1 MLPYFPFGQQFND
14 KMGTL
19 SLTENE
25 RLVDVDERY
34 QSEVALKQKLL
45 TELPDY
51 YFQALPGY
59 ELAQWEVLEIVL
71 SNLVRFSPGQ
81 FSLQKEGNHWHWQNQ
96 LLHENRSFIFG
107 DSSTLPLAPLDWVGR
122 QVQEDLT
129 VLAGN
134 EATLVA
140 GQLCFANDWCLDE
153 KIGLPF
159 WQIHAPIVSIVE
171 PMLVA
176 ANKFM
181 ERLPVGRPV
190 WRANWSVKLT
200 NQLDMTSRHAPA
212 LKALFANRLPELTP
226 ETIGEQVYIRIERQT
241 LTRLPRSGAILFGI
255 HTYQN
260 LLASEIAERRDAA
273 SRLANVFRTT
283 PGEML
288 NYKSMTPFMPALL
301 TYLDTFTLH
310 SPD

>member
-14 KMGTL
+14 KMGTVPL
-19 SLTENE
+19 AEND
-25 RLVDVDERY
+25 RLIEVDELYRA
-34 QSEVALKQKLL
+34 EVALKRELL
-45 TELPDY
+45 TEWPDY

-59 ELAQWEVLEIVL
+59 ESAQWEVLETVL
-71 SNLVRFSPGQ
+71 SNLVRFAPGQ
-81 FSLQKEGNHWHWQNQ
+81 FSLQKRNDEWHWQNH
-96 LLHENRSFIFG
+96 LLNEDISFLFG

-129 VLAGN
+129 VLSGK
-134 EATLVA
+134 EARLVA

-159 WQIHAPIVSIVE
+159 WQIHAPVVPIVE
-171 PMLVA
+171 PMLMA
-176 ANKFM
+176 ATKFM
-181 ERLPVGRPV
+181 ERLSVGRPV

-212 LKALFANRLPELTP
+212 LNALLMDRLPALTP
-226 ETIGEQVYIRIERQT
+226 ETIGQQAYIRIERQT

-260 LLASEIAERRDAA
+260 LLASEVAERHDAA
-273 SRLANVFRTT
+273 CRLANVFRTT
-283 PGEML
+283 PAQL
-288 NYKSMTPFMPALL
+288 LHYKSMTPFLPALL
-301 TYLDTFTLH
+301 AYLDTFIVY
-310 SPD
+310 SPE